1 MYIAYCPFFDSKM
14 TEKIMWLHCFLRRC
28 LWDDCKIN
36 VRWQWYGWKSIERL
50 LWHDWL
56 RLIIVYFLA
65 YCPFFEYEMTLRWL
79 EDILKLTVRWLRDD
93 WLIKD
98 LLKIQDCSIGY
109 FGIGRRAKCD
119 WLRYW
124 ETEWF
129 SRLKIP
135 FGAKN
140 VVQGI

>member
-1 MYIAYCPFFDSKM
+1 
-14 TEKIMWLHCFLRRC
+14 MWYHCFPRRC
-28 LWDDCKIN
+28 LCDYCEIN
-36 VRWQWYGWKSIERL
+36 VRWHWYGWKSIERL
-50 LWHDWL
+50 LWNDWL
-56 RLIIVYFLA
+56 RLMIVYFLA

-109 FGIGRRAKCD
+109 FGIGRRAKWD

-135 FGAKN
+135 FGAKRWHPSKEYLSN
-140 VVQGI
+140 FLIFNNLQFT